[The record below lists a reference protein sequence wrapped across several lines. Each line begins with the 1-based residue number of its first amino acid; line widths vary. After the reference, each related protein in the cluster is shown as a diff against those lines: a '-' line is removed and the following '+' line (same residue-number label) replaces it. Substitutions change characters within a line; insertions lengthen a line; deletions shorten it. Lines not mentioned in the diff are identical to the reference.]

1 MTKLHQQALA
11 NLNTDVQF
19 LVHDQRISAH
29 RNILSCRSE
38 YFRALLSSNFIE
50 RTQKEPIVLTDIDH
64 ETFTAILRFIYTGTY
79 HSNPSYDL
87 SLRCMIYA
95 NRINFLTAKDV
106 AIEQLCCYLRS
117 NHQAI
122 VPTYSLI
129 KPLSPAFDLLLNYI
143 YELCSDHLQEICRE
157 KEFVDLDK
165 DLMVDLICQA
175 ARRRDDREKAKLNA
189 SVAALFDPEE
199 AEDED
204 DVDE

>member
-1 MTKLHQQALA
+1 MAKLHQQALA
-11 NLNTDVQF
+11 NLNTDVHF

-38 YFRALLSSNFIE
+38 YFRALLSNDFIE
-50 RTQKEPIVLTDIDH
+50 KTQKEPIVLTDIDY
-64 ETFTAILRFIYTGTY
+64 ETFTEILRFIYTSTY

-95 NRINFLTAKDV
+95 NRINFLTGKDA
-106 AIEQLCCYLRS
+106 AIEQLCCYLRL

-122 VPTYSLI
+122 LPTYSLI

-143 YELCSDHLQEICRE
+143 YELCSEHLHEICRE

-175 ARRRDDREKAKLNA
+175 ARLRDDREKAKLNA
-189 SVAALFDPEE
+189 SAAERIDVDQ
-199 AEDED
+199 ARDDD